1 MTKNELFK
9 KNLSTLFFGGVPPVK
24 TLTSNLSKPS
34 KVSQIIFCYKLYQK
48 TITKSIISI
57 CAKV

>member
-1 MTKNELFK
+1 MAKNEPFK
-9 KNLSTLFFGGVPPVK
+9 KNLSTFFFGGVPPAK

>member
-1 MTKNELFK
+1 MAKNEPFK
-9 KNLSTLFFGGVPPVK
+9 KNLSTFFFGGVPPAK
-24 TLTSNLSKPS
+24 TLTSNLRKPS